1 MEVIRHVHFSEKS
14 LFSIPWS
21 LIIEI
26 QTDIHRMILQGR
38 REAIENIHSIDYYSM
53 RDEHG
58 HRHVYRAHER
68 KKLILTSAITGSV
81 FIIEVIGGI
90 VTNSLAL
97 ISDAG
102 HMLTHIFA
110 LLVSMFALVFA
121 AKPPTLKK
129 TYGFF
134 RLEILAALFNG
145 VALFAIT
152 LWIFY
157 EAYHRFIHSET
168 ISSGKMLIVALIG
181 LIANI
186 ACASILMEGDGE
198 HKHSLNVKAAFFHM
212 LGDTLSSVGVIIG
225 AVIIY
230 YTNWFIVDPIISVL
244 LCVLILIWSYKLI
257 MESVDI
263 LLEAT
268 PKGINIDEVIASLKQ
283 IPGVDDAH
291 DIHIWTITSGM
302 YSMSGHI
309 DTKDMMISE
318 TTKLS
323 KEINHVLSEK
333 FKIGHTVIQFGCEC
347 KINTPH
353 NDHNHI

>member
-1 MEVIRHVHFSEKS
+1 MK
-14 LFSIPWS
+14 
-21 LIIEI
+21 
-26 QTDIHRMILQGR
+26 DK
-38 REAIENIHSIDYYSM
+38 
-53 RDEHG
+53 HG
-58 HRHVYRAHER
+58 HRHIFRANER
-68 KKLILTSAITGSV
+68 KKLILTSAITGAV

-110 LLVSMFALVFA
+110 LLISMFALVFA

-134 RLEILAALFNG
+134 RLEILAALLNG
-145 VALFAIT
+145 VVLLVVS

-157 EAYHRFIHSET
+157 EAYHRFMHPQT
-168 ISSGKMLIVALIG
+168 ISSGKMFIVAFIG
-181 LIANI
+181 LISNI
-186 ACASILMEGDGE
+186 VCAYILMQGEAE
-198 HKHSLNVKAAFFHM
+198 HKHSLNIKAAFLHM
-212 LGDTLSSVGVIIG
+212 LGDTLSSVGVLIG

-230 YTNWFIVDPIISVL
+230 YTDWFVIDPIISVL
-244 LCVLILIWSYKLI
+244 LCILILVWSYKLI

-268 PKGINIDEVIASLKQ
+268 PKEINIDEVIESLKQ
-283 IPGVDDAH
+283 IPGIDNAH

-302 YSMSGHI
+302 YAMSGHI
-309 DTKDMMISE
+309 DTRDMMISE

-323 KEINHVLSEK
+323 KEISRILSEK
-333 FKIGHTVIQFGCEC
+333 FKIGHAVIQFGCEC
-347 KINTPH
+347 KINTIQNSH
-353 NDHNHI
+353 SHDHDHAHNHS